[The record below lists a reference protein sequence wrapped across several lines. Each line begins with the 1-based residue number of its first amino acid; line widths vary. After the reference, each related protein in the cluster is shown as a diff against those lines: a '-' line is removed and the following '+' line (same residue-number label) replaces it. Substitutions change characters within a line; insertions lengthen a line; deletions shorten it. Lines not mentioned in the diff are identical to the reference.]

1 MILCAVTDEG
11 RVKLDRLTD
20 AGAEKFDVFPGH
32 TCAFEKLLL
41 SETRS
46 EHCPQYIKQM
56 AWELG
61 LDIVAFSERLDP
73 RNPPSSDSVMAWI
86 DGAIQTLQ
94 SIRELADEYAKAGIG
109 SGEVRVPED
118 FAAEQEQLES
128 IIQGIR
134 IAWSAHYTEG
144 ALNQRIREAYEAR
157 HR

>member
-1 MILCAVTDEG
+1 MRERKNSTCSLGTPALSRNFYCPK
-11 RVKLDRLTD
+11 R
-20 AGAEKFDVFPGH
+20 GASTVPSTSNKWLGNW
-32 TCAFEKLLL
+32 
-41 SETRS
+41 
-46 EHCPQYIKQM
+46 